1 MKPINKKTLI
11 SVAVLG
17 SIVLIAD
24 IILFF
29 ALEAISGTAF
39 GITALLSAPFAIIPL
54 MFLFAPAEMEV
65 FLKDSMIVKNGWLTR
80 TKESTMF
87 EIASA
92 LILICAWIIALATH
106 SKEIIPLF
114 ISSVI
119 VIGMLVKAYSKTPSA
134 LSLWSIWSA
143 TNMEQLL
150 MRARYLRVLAV
161 ETALF
166 ALLIVCP
173 GVNFNIIIGILLP
186 LYILT
191 SIGLVILKNRAKGSV

>member
-1 MKPINKKTLI
+1 MKPINKKMLI

-65 FLKDSMIVKNGWLTR
+65 FLKDSMIVKNGWLPR
-80 TKESTMF
+80 TKESTLF

-166 ALLIVCP
+166 GLLIVCP

-191 SIGLVILKNRAKGSV
+191 SIGFVILKNRAKGSD